1 MISMNSMS
9 QGRALVI
16 ITPGF
21 ALGDLWSIE
30 YYEAWSPWRSP
41 HSSTPN
47 TGPTMII
54 DSTIRP

>member
-1 MISMNSMS
+1 MISMKSMS
-9 QGRALVI
+9 QDRALVI
-16 ITPGF
+16 IIPSL
-21 ALGDLWSIE
+21 ALGDLLSIE